1 MTEITYHLHYQFE
14 EGPWNKQTLRPGE
27 NIIGRSTDCTIC
39 LPENEISR
47 QHASLKVDADGC
59 WVTDLG
65 SHNGTKLEGV
75 RLDPNTAVEVK
86 PEQVITIGKC
96 RLLIMTAI
104 QQTSLADDPPADM
117 PIDNDHHTTPTNLP
131 RPGASLKDV
140 DRQGG
145 KQSVPFML
153 KYRKGTDRPWVEVK
167 LHAGDHIIGRDRTC
181 DIILLDKVV
190 SRRHARLEVEEDG
203 LWVMDLGSA
212 NGTQLDEAP
221 LSPRLRTRLQPEQHI
236 SIIDFELTV
245 TPDVI
250 EKSADFKT
258 PDDIDILLDTLA
270 EKAPIAPAADPDSE
284 IGETMIGESIHV
296 DTPVS
301 SAPLNLAGQ
310 DRITIGRAPDNHIVL
325 KHPGVSRYH
334 AVIERLGK
342 RTRITDLH
350 SDNGVYI
357 NNQHVKNR
365 YGWLQQGDILKIGPY
380 KIAFTGNELHPS
392 EIEGYTIDARHL
404 QKWVT
409 KSVNLLNDISL
420 YIDEN
425 EFIAVVGMSGS
436 GKSTLLNAINGF
448 NKATHGQV
456 LINGV
461 NLYQQYEMF
470 RQEMGNVPQQDIIHM
485 ELTPE
490 QTLQYAAR
498 LRMPADTTTEERK
511 TAITETLTDLGLD
524 ERKDVPVAKLSG
536 GQIKRVSIGMELLT
550 KPHLF
555 FLDEPTSG
563 LDPGTEYEMMKLLRE
578 LADQGRTVIIITHAT
593 ANVMFCDKVL
603 ILGEGGNLAFYGPPE
618 YALEYFDT
626 YRTPRERL
634 EKNMEF
640 NDIYRILDDE
650 QRGTAE
656 EWKQRF
662 LTSKY
667 ALYSQSQIPD
677 EQISPPEGGK
687 SAQRK
692 RVSTLGQFKILSGR
706 NLRIFMQDRATLFF
720 TLALA
725 PILGLM
731 NFIWGAHLF
740 DPVTGNT
747 QKVMGMWFMTA
758 IIALLVGVMG
768 GVREI
773 VKENAIYRRERAVG
787 LKAMPYIMS
796 KAWIGAGLAVYQG
809 IVLSLFVL
817 VLVRPTL
824 PGPGSYLAFLV
835 TLVLGIGCG
844 YSLGLLIS
852 AIAPNQNAALII
864 LLGILIPQFLF
875 SGILQPLNMIPF
887 GRIISPIISTRWT
900 SEAFVKL
907 TGIGDVLA
915 GDPCWQMSLEERRAL
930 TKEEKENCPCMGA
943 SIFEECASI
952 PGIQSPDYY
961 TGQAQAALIDPRPVQ
976 PLEPELIWITPTF
989 RATPTQVGTPTFY
1002 PTPTPIPLETLDDI
1016 NLIEYQMTR
1025 QAQFSEYQGSMEE
1038 QLQVYQ
1044 TTAQSQVSSYF
1055 EDEKDA
1061 MTQYQ
1066 QDGVAEYENYIDG
1079 LDAFGDD
1086 LVQWE
1091 TSRQEAIGAAEAIL
1105 WQIYQDYGQTFR
1117 NSIISRWA
1125 ALIFI
1130 ILLQFVVTLIIQ
1142 RRKES
1147 S

>member
-1 MTEITYHLHYQFE
+1 MTEKTYYLHYQFE
-14 EGPWNKQTLRPGE
+14 VRPWDKRLLHPGE
-27 NIIGRSTDCTIC
+27 HIIGRSQDNSIC
-39 LPENEISR
+39 LPEKEISR
-47 QHASLKVDADGC
+47 QHASLKVAEDGC
-59 WVTDLG
+59 WITDLG
-65 SHNGTKLEGV
+65 SHNGTKLEGN
-75 RLDPNTAVEVK
+75 LIEPHTAVEVK
-86 PEQVITIGKC
+86 PEQVITMGKY
-96 RLLIMTAI
+96 RLLIMVTKQKASIAI
-104 QQTSLADDPPADM
+104 DPSSGDPRKD
-117 PIDNDHHTTPTNLP
+117 DHHTTPTNLP

-140 DRQGG
+140 DREDVGQF
-145 KQSVPFML
+145 VPFML
-153 KYRKGTDRPWVEVK
+153 KYRKGKDRPWAEVQ
-167 LHAGDHIIGRDRTC
+167 LHSGDHIIGRDRSC

-190 SRRHARLEVEEDG
+190 SRRHVRLEVEEDG
-203 LWVMDLGSA
+203 LWIMDLGSA
-212 NGTQLDEAP
+212 NGTQLDNAP
-221 LSPRLRTRLQPEQHI
+221 LSPRLRTQLQPEQQI
-236 SIIDFELTV
+236 SIIDFELIV
-245 TPDVI
+245 TPVVVT
-250 EKSADFKT
+250 EPGEEKT
-258 PDDIDILLDTLA
+258 PDDGELLFETIA
-270 EKAPIAPAADPDSE
+270 EKAPLAPTPLEKSG

-296 DTPVS
+296 ETPVS

-357 NNQHVKNR
+357 NNQHIKNR
-365 YGWLQQGDILKIGPY
+365 YGWLQQGDTLKIGPY

-392 EIEGYTIDARHL
+392 EIEGYTIDVRHL

-425 EFIAVVGMSGS
+425 EFVAVVGMSGS

-448 NKATHGQV
+448 SKATHGQV
-456 LINGV
+456 LVNGV
-461 NLYQQYEMF
+461 DLYQQYEMF

-485 ELTPE
+485 ELTPN

-498 LRMPADTTTEERK
+498 LRMPADTTPEERK
-511 TAITETLTDLGLD
+511 TAINETLTDLGLE
-524 ERKDVPVAKLSG
+524 ERKDVPIAKLSG

-603 ILGEGGNLAFYGPPE
+603 ILDEGGNLAFYGPPE

-650 QRGTAE
+650 KRGTAE

-667 ALYSQSQIPD
+667 ALYSQSQIAD
-677 EQISPPEGGK
+677 EQISQPEGGK
-687 SAQRK
+687 SEQRK
-692 RVSTLGQFKILSGR
+692 RVSRLGQFKILSGR

-740 DPVTGNT
+740 HPVIGNT
-747 QKVMGMWFMTA
+747 QKVMVMWFMTA

-787 LKAMPYIMS
+787 LKVMPYIMS
-796 KAWIGAGLAVYQG
+796 KAWIGGGLAIYQG
-809 IVLSLFVL
+809 LILSLFVL
-817 VLVRPTL
+817 VFIRPTL
-824 PGPGSYLAFLV
+824 PGPSSYLAFLI
-835 TLVLGIGCG
+835 TLILGIGSG

-852 AIAPNQNAALII
+852 AIAPNQNTALII

-875 SGILQPLNMIPF
+875 SGMLQPLNRIPL
-887 GRIISPIISTRWT
+887 GGVISPLISTRWT
-900 SEAFVKL
+900 SEAFVKI
-907 TGIGDVLA
+907 TAIGDKLVM
-915 GDPCWQMSLEERRAL
+915 DPCWQMLPEERRTL
-930 TKEEKENCPCMGA
+930 TEEEKENCPCMGA
-943 SIFEECASI
+943 SIFQQCAAI
-952 PGIQSPDYY
+952 PGIQSHDYY
-961 TGQAQAALIDPRPVQ
+961 TDQAQSALNNPRPPQ
-976 PLEPELIWITPTF
+976 PQEPELIWITPTF
-989 RATPTQVGTPTFY
+989 RATPTQVATPTFY
-1002 PTPTPIPLETLDDI
+1002 PTPTPVPLETLVDI
-1016 NLIEYQMTR
+1016 NLIEYQLTR
-1025 QAQFSEYQGSMEE
+1025 QAQFSEYQGSIEE
-1038 QLQVYQ
+1038 QLRDYQV
-1044 TTAQSQVSSYF
+1044 TAQAQVSSYI
-1055 EDEKDA
+1055 ENEKDA
-1061 MTQYQ
+1061 VTQYQ
-1066 QDGVAEYENYIDG
+1066 QDSVGEYEDYIEN
-1079 LDAFGDD
+1079 LEAYGDE
-1086 LVQWE
+1086 LVDWE
-1091 TSRQEAIGAAEAIL
+1091 TNRQEAIGAAEAIL
-1105 WQIYQDYGQTFR
+1105 WQIYQDYGHTFR
-1117 NSIISRWA
+1117 NSIISRWI
-1125 ALIFI
+1125 ALISI
-1130 ILLQFVVTLIIQ
+1130 ITIQIVITLIVQ
-1142 RRKES
+1142 RRKENR
-1147 S
+1147 